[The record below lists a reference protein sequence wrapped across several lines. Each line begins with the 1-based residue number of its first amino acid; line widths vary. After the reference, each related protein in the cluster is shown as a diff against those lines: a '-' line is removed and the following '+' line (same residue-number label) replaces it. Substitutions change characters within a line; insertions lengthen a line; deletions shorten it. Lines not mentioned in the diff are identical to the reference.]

1 MIVHIPEDLTG
12 LVNEAKAGNRAAA
25 EQVWQ
30 CVYEELRSTARRMLG
45 APKLGAIDQSGPT
58 TLIQKSFL
66 DFFAKESPSKEWDS
80 RAEFFGALAK
90 AMMRFLVDH
99 RKTIGVATGG
109 GVYRTIPLGFDAP
122 TLQRFDDAV
131 SAADESLLASISDL
145 EQVHLIASQV
155 VALRYICGLSIEQ
168 AGEALGIR
176 PRTVSKHWNFARSW
190 LRRDF
195 ARRLGI
201 TGELPDVSPYAS

>member
-1 MIVHIPEDLTG
+1 MIVHIPDDLTG

-45 APKLGAIDQSGPT
+45 APKLGDINQSGPT
-58 TLIQKSFL
+58 TLIQQSFL
-66 DFFAKESPSKEWDS
+66 HFFTKGSPNKEWES

-90 AMMRFLVDH
+90 SMMRFLVDH
-99 RKTIGVATGG
+99 RKTLGIPTGG

-131 SAADESLLASISDL
+131 SAADESLLASMVDL
-145 EQVHLIASQV
+145 EEVHAIASQV

-168 AGEALGIR
+168 AGEAIGIR

-195 ARRLGI
+195 ARRLGMS
-201 TGELPDVSPYAS
+201 GELPDISPYA

>member
-1 MIVHIPEDLTG
+1 MIVHIPEDLTD
-12 LVNEAKAGNRAAA
+12 LVNEAKAGNREAA
-25 EQVWQ
+25 EKVWQ

-45 APKLGAIDQSGPT
+45 APKLGDIDQSGPT

-66 DFFAKESPSKEWDS
+66 AFFAKQSPGTEWDS
-80 RAEFFGALAK
+80 RAQFFGSLAK
-90 AMMRFLVDH
+90 TMMRFLVDH
-99 RKTIGVATGG
+99 RKTIGLPSGG

-122 TLQRFDDAV
+122 TLARFDDAV
-131 SAADESLLASISDL
+131 AAADESLLCSIADL
-145 EQVHLIASQV
+145 EQVHAIASQV

-195 ARRLGI
+195 ARRLGM
-201 TGELPDVSPYAS
+201 TGELPDISPYA

>member
-1 MIVHIPEDLTG
+1 MIVHIPEDLTD
-12 LVNEAKAGNRAAA
+12 LVNEAKAGNREAA
-25 EQVWQ
+25 EKVWQ

-45 APKLGAIDQSGPT
+45 APKLGDIDQSGPT

-66 DFFAKESPSKEWDS
+66 AFFAKQSPSTEWDS
-80 RAEFFGALAK
+80 RAQFFGSLA
-90 AMMRFLVDH
+90 
-99 RKTIGVATGG
+99 KTIGLPSGG

-122 TLQRFDDAV
+122 TLARFDDAV
-131 SAADESLLASISDL
+131 AAADESLLCSMADL
-145 EQVHLIASQV
+145 EQVHAIASQV

-195 ARRLGI
+195 ARRLGM
-201 TGELPDVSPYAS
+201 TGELPDISPYA